1 MTAIAA
7 LVAEA
12 IAFAREATSDRV
24 RNHPRTTWL
33 SGDVEGMTVL
43 DPVRYHRDDVVDAA
57 LAHLVARVV
66 GAEGHADGEWE
77 GRQAAIRAEVEH
89 GAAWL
94 EDQADRVPP
103 CMGADR
109 AEASLRAKA
118 ADCRRW
124 LEATS

>member
-1 MTAIAA
+1 MTPADI
-7 LVAEA
+7 VAEA
-12 IAFAREATSDRV
+12 LAHANATTPKDLHGHVRSTCKITDVEATA
-24 RNHPRTTWL
+24 TI
-33 SGDVEGMTVL
+33 EI
-43 DPVRYHRDDVVDAA
+43 VRYRRQDVVDAA

-94 EDQADRVPP
+94 EDQADRVPR